1 MRITPSVSNTLCA
14 ALLTAGAFAGQAQ
27 AAPYYDPSNAAS
39 STGNTIGYELYNT
52 IGCPGKG
59 LLEPG
64 CATNAAAK
72 PVAAPKPAPA
82 PAPVVVAPVDSDGD
96 GVPDSIDQCPG
107 TPAGVKVD
115 AKGCPIDSDGDGVPD
130 YLDKCPNT
138 PAGAKV
144 DANGCELDSDGDGV
158 VDRLDKCPNTPAGAK
173 VDANGCELD
182 SDGDGV
188 VDRLDKC
195 PDTPAGAKVDANGC
209 ELDSDGDGVVDRL
222 DKCPG
227 TPAGTK
233 VDTNGCPV
241 ITVINLK
248 GVNFDN
254 DQASLRPD
262 AIAILDQ
269 AVSTLKENDKVKVEV
284 AGHTDNRSTAAHN
297 LDLSQRRARAVMD
310 YFVAR
315 GVDAGRLSAKGY
327 GQAQPI
333 ADNETDAGRAQ
344 NRRVELRISN

>member
-14 ALLTAGAFAGQAQ
+14 ALLTAGAFAGRAQ

-195 PDTPAGAKVDANGC
+195 P
-209 ELDSDGDGVVDRL
+209 
-222 DKCPG
+222 G

>member
-195 PDTPAGAKVDANGC
+195 P
-209 ELDSDGDGVVDRL
+209 
-222 DKCPG
+222 G

>member
-96 GVPDSIDQCPG
+96 GVPDSIDQ
-107 TPAGVKVD
+107 
-115 AKGCPIDSDGDGVPD
+115 
-130 YLDKCPNT
+130 
-138 PAGAKV
+138 
-144 DANGCELDSDGDGV
+144 
-158 VDRLDKCPNTPAGAK
+158 
-173 VDANGCELD
+173 
-182 SDGDGV
+182 
-188 VDRLDKC
+188 
-195 PDTPAGAKVDANGC
+195 
-209 ELDSDGDGVVDRL
+209 
-222 DKCPG
+222 CPG